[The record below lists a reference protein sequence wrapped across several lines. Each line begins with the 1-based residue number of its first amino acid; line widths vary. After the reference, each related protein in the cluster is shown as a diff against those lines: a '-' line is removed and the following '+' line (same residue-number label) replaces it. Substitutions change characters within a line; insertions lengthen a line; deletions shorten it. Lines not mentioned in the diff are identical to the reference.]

1 VLDGHTQEL
10 HPIMN
15 IGQNNQSDRRN
26 EMLTNVM
33 YATLYATDQER
44 TLKFLTEGLGLE
56 KRVDYPGPEG
66 RFLTVGAVGSP
77 FEIIVWAGN
86 PAPGRPTEEAEPGT
100 VPGPV
105 ILESNDLRA
114 DFEVFSSRGVTFEES
129 EPVDYP
135 FGVRITAIDPD
146 GNRISLRQQ
155 RRHGRGDG

>member
-1 VLDGHTQEL
+1 
-10 HPIMN
+10 
-15 IGQNNQSDRRN
+15 
-26 EMLTNVM
+26 
-33 YATLYATDQER
+33 
-44 TLKFLTEGLGLE
+44 
-56 KRVDYPGPEG
+56 
-66 RFLTVGAVGSP
+66 
-77 FEIIVWAGN
+77 
-86 PAPGRPTEEAEPGT
+86 